1 MNLEALQVQH
11 PKGASFAYIHC
22 WLFEEHFQME

>member
-1 MNLEALQVQH
+1 MNLEVLKAQH

-22 WLFEEHFQME
+22 WLFDFKWDDE